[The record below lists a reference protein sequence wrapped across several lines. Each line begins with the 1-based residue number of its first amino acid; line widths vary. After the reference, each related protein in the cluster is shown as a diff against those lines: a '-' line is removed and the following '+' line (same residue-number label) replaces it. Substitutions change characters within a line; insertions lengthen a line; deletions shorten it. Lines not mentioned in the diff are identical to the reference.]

1 MKKKFHKKCNKC
13 LYNCKV
19 NKKEEIYVCK
29 LKHIIAQGE

>member
-13 LYNCKV
+13 LYSCKT